1 MRVCA
6 FLFSV
11 VPGLEVTWRIEK
23 GSLMPGKNSRSDCLD
38 HFNHSTENS
47 GEPKMS
53 DQKSLRKSGF

>member
-1 MRVCA
+1 V
-6 FLFSV
+6 
-11 VPGLEVTWRIEK
+11 EVAWRIEK
-23 GSLMPGKNSRSDCLD
+23 GGLMPEKNSRSDCLD